1 MSIVEE
7 VRETLK
13 IILQIGDRAA
23 ELDNDSLLL
32 GNIPELDS
40 MAVAMLITSL
50 EEHFDILVED
60 DEISADTFETFGS
73 LCDFIT
79 EKTLV

>member
-13 IILQIGDRAA
+13 VILQIGDRAA
-23 ELDNDSLLL
+23 KLDSDSLLL

-50 EEHFDILVED
+50 EEHFDILIED

-73 LCDFIT
+73 LCNFIT
-79 EKTLV
+79 EKTLA